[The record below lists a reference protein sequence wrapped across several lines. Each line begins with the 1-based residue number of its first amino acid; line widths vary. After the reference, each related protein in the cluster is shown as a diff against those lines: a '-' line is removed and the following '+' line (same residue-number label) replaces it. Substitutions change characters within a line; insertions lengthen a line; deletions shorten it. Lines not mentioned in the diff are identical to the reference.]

1 MSLPPKH
8 RILVVDDQPFIAKLV
23 EVNLPRD
30 EFAVLA
36 CGNPLEALANV
47 DALAPELMILDV
59 RMPRMSGV
67 ELCRLLRQRPSLRA
81 VPIIILT
88 AQGET
93 TTEAEARAAGA
104 DAFMTKP
111 FSPKGLSAK
120 IRDLLAASQPP
131 SDSATA
137 SDGG

>member
-1 MSLPPKH
+1 MKRFSKR

-30 EFAVLA
+30 EFVVLA
-36 CGNPLEALANV
+36 CGNPLEVLANV
-47 DALAPELMILDV
+47 DALAPDLMILDV
-59 RMPRMSGV
+59 RMPGMSGV
-67 ELCRLLRQRPSLRA
+67 ELCRLLRQRARRCL

-93 TTEAEARAAGA
+93 TTEVEARAAGA

-120 IRDLLAASQPP
+120 IRDLLAASQPDA
-131 SDSATA
+131 DSATGLA
-137 SDGG
+137 

>member
-1 MSLPPKH
+1 MNLPSRR

-30 EFAVLA
+30 EFVVLA

-47 DALAPELMILDV
+47 DVLAPDLMILDV
-59 RMPRMSGV
+59 RMPGMSGV
-67 ELCRLLRQRPSLRA
+67 ELCRLLRQRANRCL

-93 TTEAEARAAGA
+93 TTEVEARAAGA

-111 FSPKGLSAK
+111 FSPTGLSAK
-120 IRDLLAASQPP
+120 IRDLLAARPP
-131 SDSATA
+131 AADSATCLA
-137 SDGG
+137 

>member
-1 MSLPPKH
+1 MNLPCKR

-23 EVNLPRD
+23 EVNLSRD
-30 EFAVLA
+30 EFVVMAR
-36 CGNPLEALANV
+36 GNPLEALANI
-47 DALAPELMILDV
+47 DALAPDLMILDV
-59 RMPRMSGV
+59 RMPGMSGV
-67 ELCRLLRQRPSLRA
+67 ELCRRLRQRANPCR

-120 IRDLLAASQPP
+120 IRDLLAASP
-131 SDSATA
+131 SDADSATCLA
-137 SDGG
+137 